1 MLTDRLVAHR
11 GYPKCFPE
19 NTLLGISKAIDAG
32 AHFIETDILFS
43 ADHQPVLYHD
53 TLMGRISGL
62 DNAVHLLNLSELTHL
77 PASEPGRLG
86 NQFNH
91 ETVTPLTALVHLLSA
106 NPKVTAFIELK
117 RSGIHI
123 EGIDQAYNIVTEAI
137 TKGSKPVANQCV
149 LISFSDE
156 FIHHAWK
163 QGYPRL
169 GLVLKQWSD
178 LEESFIAEIQPE
190 FIFCDAKKVP
200 DGVTLDH
207 IESTVV
213 IYEVEDPDQTIA
225 WFDRGADMVETF
237 DIGGM
242 IQNLAHRAL

>member
-11 GYPKCFPE
+11 GYPKRFPE
-19 NTLLGISKAIDAG
+19 NTLLGISNAIEAG
-32 AHFIETDILFS
+32 AYFIETDIQFS

-53 TLMGRISGL
+53 ILMDRISGL
-62 DNAVHLLNLSELTHL
+62 ENSVHLLNLSDLTHL

-86 NQFNH
+86 SQFNH
-91 ETVTPLTALVHLLSA
+91 ETVAPLTALVHLLSA
-106 NPKVTAFIELK
+106 HPEVTAFIELK
-117 RSGIHI
+117 HSGIHL
-123 EGIDQAYNIVTEAI
+123 EGIEQAYNIVTEVL
-137 TKGSKPVANQCV
+137 KPVTSQCV

-156 FIHHAWK
+156 FIHYAWE

-169 GLVLKQWSD
+169 GLVLKQWDD
-178 LEESFIAEIQPE
+178 LEKSFIAEIQPE
-190 FIFCDAKKVP
+190 FIFCDTEKVTG
-200 DGVTLDH
+200 GVTLDH

-213 IYEVEDPDQTIA
+213 IYEIEDPDQTIA

-242 IQNLAHRAL
+242 IENLAHRAL

>member
-19 NTLLGISKAIDAG
+19 NTLLGISKAIEAG

-53 TLMGRISGL
+53 TLMDRISGL
-62 DNAVHLLNLSELTHL
+62 DNAVHLLNLSELTLL
-77 PASEPGRLG
+77 PASEPERWE
-86 NQFNH
+86 NQFNN
-91 ETVTPLTALVHLLSA
+91 ETVAPLTTLVHLLSA
-106 NPKVTAFIELK
+106 HPKVTAFIELK

-123 EGIDQAYNIVTEAI
+123 EGIEQAYNIVTEI
-137 TKGSKPVANQCV
+137 LKPVANQCV

-156 FIHHAWK
+156 FIQHAWK

-169 GLVLKQWSD
+169 GLVLKQWND
-178 LEESFIAEIQPE
+178 LEESFIAEINPE
-190 FIFCDAKKVP
+190 FIFCDTEKVP
-200 DGVTLDH
+200 DGMTLDH

-242 IQNLAHRAL
+242 IENLAHRAL

>member
-19 NTLLGISKAIDAG
+19 NTLLGISKAIEAG
-32 AHFIETDILFS
+32 AHFIETDIQFS

-53 TLMGRISGL
+53 TLMDRISGL
-62 DNAVHLLNLSELTHL
+62 DNAVHLVNLSELTHI
-77 PASEPGRLG
+77 PASEPERWGS
-86 NQFNH
+86 QFNH
-91 ETVTPLTALVHLLSA
+91 ETITPLTTLVHLLSA
-106 NPKVTAFIELK
+106 HPKVTAFIEIK

-123 EGIDQAYNIVTEAI
+123 EGIEQAYNIVTDAI
-137 TKGSKPVANQCV
+137 TNGLKPVTNQCV

-169 GLVLKQWSD
+169 GLVLKQWDD

-190 FIFCDAKKVP
+190 FIFCDTEKVP
-200 DGVTLDH
+200 DGMTLDH
-207 IESTVV
+207 IENTVV